1 VIGGQTAMMDSIQEL
16 RVELNTQGFLTRG
29 NGELSS
35 DDLDDRQFAE
45 DSVRTGAMGLS
56 ADVTG
61 ALYNYLLLARGSGGG
76 VHNPVYVRE
85 LVYDSYFAL
94 TGQAPATLPSRP

>member
-1 VIGGQTAMMDSIQEL
+1 MMEGIGTEKVPDADGNMVDQKSMNSIYI
-16 RVELNTQGFLTRG
+16 
-29 NGELSS
+29 
-35 DDLDDRQFAE
+35 
-45 DSVRTGAMGLS
+45 M